1 MDTRWPDPFQAHRSR
16 LLGIAYRMLGTRAD
30 ADDVVQD
37 AWLKWA
43 AADHASITHPE
54 AWLVTVTTRLA
65 IDKLR
70 AAQAERQHYVGWW
83 LPEPMVADVVQADAH
98 TPESLLSHAH
108 EVSLAFLWMLERLS
122 PEERAAFLMR
132 EVFECN
138 YQDIAEILGKTQAA
152 CRQLVSRASSK
163 VREGKPRA
171 TVKPETHWQL
181 LTRFIEAARHGDRAA
196 MQALFAPDITA
207 RGDGGGKVPS
217 IAKLLEGPSR
227 IAHLYYALY
236 RRHGHEAVTYRLGVV
251 NGEPGILRYVD
262 GRLESVQCFVVD
274 AQHIRAIYTVR
285 NPDKLA
291 NVPSALQRV
300 APVN

>member
-1 MDTRWPDPFQAHRSR
+1 MAVSTDVFQTHRSR
-16 LLGIAYRMLGTRAD
+16 LFGIAYRMLGTRAD

-43 AADHASITHPE
+43 SADHAAIQTPE

-65 IDKLR
+65 IDRLR
-70 AAQAERQHYVGWW
+70 TAQAERQHYVGWW
-83 LPEPMVADVVQADAH
+83 LPEPLVAPAEETDAH

-132 EVFECN
+132 EVFEHD
-138 YQDIAEILGKTQAA
+138 YEDIAEILGKTQAA

-163 VREGKPRA
+163 VRNGKPRA
-171 TVKPETHWQL
+171 VVQPETHWQL
-181 LTRFIEAARHGDRAA
+181 LTRFMEAARQGDRAA
-196 MQALFAPDITA
+196 MQALFAPDVTA

-217 IAKLLEGPSR
+217 ITKLLQGPSR
-227 IAHLYYALY
+227 IAWLYYAMF
-236 RRHGHEAVTYRLGVV
+236 RRLGDEVRYRPGLV
-251 NGEPGILRYVD
+251 NGEPGILRYV
-262 GRLESVQCFVVD
+262 GGQLESVQYLEVD
-274 AQHIRAIYTVR
+274 GPHIVSIYTVR

-291 NVPSALQRV
+291 RVPTELRRIARE
-300 APVN
+300 AA

>member
-1 MDTRWPDPFQAHRSR
+1 MSASALDQFQAHRTR
-16 LLGIAYRMLGTRAD
+16 LFGIAYRMLGTRAD

-43 AADHASITHPE
+43 TADHAAIQTPE

-70 AAQAERQHYVGWW
+70 TAQAERQHYVGWW
-83 LPEPMVADVVQADAH
+83 LPEPLVASATEETAAH

-108 EVSLAFLWMLERLS
+108 DVSLAFLWMLERLG

-132 EVFECN
+132 EVFE
-138 YQDIAEILGKTQAA
+138 YAYEEIAEILGKTQAA

-163 VREGKPRA
+163 VRDARPRVA
-171 TVKPETHWQL
+171 VKSDTHWQL
-181 LTRFIEAARHGDRAA
+181 LTRFMEAARQGDRAA
-196 MQALFAPDITA
+196 MQALFAPDVTA

-217 IAKLLEGPSR
+217 IAKLLQGPSR
-227 IAHLYYALY
+227 IACLYYAMF
-236 RRHGHEAVTYRLGVV
+236 RRLGAEQVQYRPGLV
-251 NGEPGILRYVD
+251 NGAPGILRYVN
-262 GRLESVQCFVVD
+262 GQLESVQYFEVD
-274 AQHIRAIYTVR
+274 GQHILSIYTVR

-291 NVPSALQRV
+291 GVPPALRQI
-300 APVN
+300 P